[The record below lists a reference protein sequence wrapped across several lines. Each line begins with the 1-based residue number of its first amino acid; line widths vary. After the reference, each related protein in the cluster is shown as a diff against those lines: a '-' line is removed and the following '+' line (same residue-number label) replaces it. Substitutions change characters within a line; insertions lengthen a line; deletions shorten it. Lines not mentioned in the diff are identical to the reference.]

1 METIQMTA
9 VENASSGTRG
19 SKTQFTNFAT
29 VSQSGRGAADASS
42 GGQDVADIPNA
53 DNRNDELN
61 QTKSRAAALLQQKRK
76 AIKGDATTGAGCPA
90 GNEDAVESP
99 QPAAVIASASVTY
112 QALPPRSKARLVT
125 LLNEWACWHQDYV
138 AEVDASNRL
147 LLPIAR
153 QIEAAQ
159 PAISGRLQFIPAR
172 ACQGKTAAAAWTDTP
187 DRPAPPFATQ
197 TRQPASSFNVA
208 YEQMGDEVPTYQ
220 RSAFH
225 ALGNL
230 KQEGIS
236 LWPWHRAMLET
247 SQSSFN
253 RRRKET
259 SGKAQVGQHQIQHR
273 QNKVF

>member
-9 VENASSGTRG
+9 VENASSRTRG

-53 DNRNDELN
+53 HNRNDELN
-61 QTKSRAAALLQQKRK
+61 QTRCGAAALLQQKRK
-76 AIKGDATTGAGCPA
+76 AIKGGADTLSDATTGAGYPA

-153 QIEAAQ
+153 QIEV
-159 PAISGRLQFIPAR
+159 
-172 ACQGKTAAAAWTDTP
+172 KTEDTP
-187 DRPAPPFATQ
+187 
-197 TRQPASSFNVA
+197 V
-208 YEQMGDEVPTYQ
+208 
-220 RSAFH
+220 
-225 ALGNL
+225 
-230 KQEGIS
+230 
-236 LWPWHRAMLET
+236 
-247 SQSSFN
+247 
-253 RRRKET
+253 
-259 SGKAQVGQHQIQHR
+259 
-273 QNKVF
+273 